1 MQQYKVT
8 KVKHHYEL
16 VITVKDYK
24 LYMYGLLRHDI
35 RWFPHKKVQG
45 RELSALKRPL
55 CFVIRKKQRK
65 RRGQL
70 QWRFGALP
78 CFFSFGND

>member
-35 RWFPHKKVQG
+35 RWFPHKK
-45 RELSALKRPL
+45 SARS
-55 CFVIRKKQRK
+55 
-65 RRGQL
+65 
-70 QWRFGALP
+70 GALSSQKTP
-78 CFFSFGND
+78 LFCHKEKAAQETRTAAVTFRSLALFFFLW